1 MTERSAQSPSLAK
14 IFFMENGQKLTNLFQ
29 KNVPPPKNQDLF
41 FGGGGS
47 GDRWSLRTMCLG
59 LCWSR
64 SEKGLAHFTTK
75 QRFCF
80 DVSFYFFST
89 VKLSKKI
96 HGHKMFFQ
104 NKEKKLEAGFKA
116 FSDEEKEKNNFLSK
130 LFRIIQSVIF

>member
-1 MTERSAQSPSLAK
+1 MWSKGQLSPQVLPK
-14 IFFMENGQKLTNLFQ
+14 IFLCKTD
-29 KNVPPPKNQDLF
+29 KNWRIYFKKTYPPKKSGPF
-41 FGGGGS
+41 FFGGGS